1 VNFASYFTETV
12 KFRLIIDLNF
22 TSMKNMRQSPNRR
35 NCKIYLPMRKPWP
48 IMKVRPKASPEE
60 DSFVGISRETPEVVL

>member
-1 VNFASYFTETV
+1 MNNNCNIFEVEVVNNDYS
-12 KFRLIIDLNF
+12 
-22 TSMKNMRQSPNRR
+22 
-35 NCKIYLPMRKPWP
+35 